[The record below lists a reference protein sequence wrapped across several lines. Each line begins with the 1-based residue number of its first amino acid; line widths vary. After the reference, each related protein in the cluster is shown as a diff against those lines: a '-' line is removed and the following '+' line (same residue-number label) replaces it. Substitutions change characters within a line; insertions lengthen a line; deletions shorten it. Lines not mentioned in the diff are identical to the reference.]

1 MPHLLLHILDG
12 IARLYVQC
20 DGLPGQGLDKD
31 LHAAAETEHEVERRL
46 LLDVVVREGAAV
58 FKLLARED
66 QALLVRRDA
75 LLVLNLRKG
84 ARG

>member
-1 MPHLLLHILDG
+1 M
-12 IARLYVQC
+12 
-20 DGLPGQGLDKD
+20 
-31 LHAAAETEHEVERRL
+31 ERRL

-75 LLVLNLRKG
+75 LLVLDLWGRGVVMVRYLFLAHVCARVCLWVDIVYDTHLRKSV
-84 ARG
+84 AVVL